1 MCVWLLNGNLGSS
14 VDRNVLYL
22 DQSGRPMGLHRS
34 QKCIDTPPS
43 THISK
48 TGDMIR
54 VGRLNK
60 YQEPAY
66 AVTP

>member
-1 MCVWLLNGNLGSS
+1 MVTWDPS

-22 DQSGRPMGLHRS
+22 DQSGRYMGLHRS
-34 QKCIDTPPS
+34 QKCIDMPPS
-43 THISK
+43 HTHISK

-54 VGRLNK
+54 IGRLNK

-66 AVTP
+66 AITP